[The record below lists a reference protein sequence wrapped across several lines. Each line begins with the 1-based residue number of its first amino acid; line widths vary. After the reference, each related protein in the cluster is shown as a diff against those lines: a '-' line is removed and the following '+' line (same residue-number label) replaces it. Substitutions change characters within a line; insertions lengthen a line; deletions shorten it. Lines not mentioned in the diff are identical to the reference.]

1 MPDRIELFPANQVVG
16 VFRGFREGGMEF
28 HADLALPYRSDFQN
42 IPMHGQFLLVQL
54 ETPDE
59 AVLGRITS
67 LSSEGKLS
75 SSSGEEF
82 NIRAMRESRPV
93 PEGIR
98 EDYLKYRVNI
108 RVLGVLRQDNAGRL
122 TFVPSHR
129 RLPHVG
135 SPVAFA
141 SPAVLR
147 EVGGHNDEGAE
158 LGFLAL
164 GEYVYAAGDDRLQPE
179 PWMQVKE
186 PSVVVKFPIESLVAR
201 RSFVFARAGFGK
213 SNLNKLLFA
222 DLYAQTPTIEKRG
235 GRRVPVGTLLFD
247 PDGEYFWPDDKG
259 RPGLCDVEHLQ
270 DRIVV
275 FTPRNGPSPF
285 YQSFVAGGIKLDIR
299 RLRPSDVISI
309 ALSPE
314 KQDQQNVRKLKG
326 LNQADWSRLVD
337 LIDDSGNSANIQQ
350 VSDILG
356 LHAGQQEVE
365 ALAARANMTAL
376 VRMLHDRGSQLM
388 DMLLEALAAGKLC
401 VVDVSKLRGGAS
413 LVLSGLILRKIFDR
427 NQEEFTKAQPQTIPV
442 IAVVE
447 EAQSVLNAK
456 ASGAEP
462 YIEWVKEGRKY
473 DLGAVLITQQPG
485 SISSEILSQGDNW
498 FIFHLLSTGDLHNL
512 RSANAHFS
520 EDLLAALL
528 NEPIPGQGVFWS
540 SVGGRPYP
548 VPVRVLSFEAENPR
562 LDQGYDRAGV
572 DTYASRLRQKYSA
585 SVADAVRAAAA
596 PEPDTEEAHALVAVA
611 DSPARDDDG
620 PALDSRPADPLTLY
634 KKRAIEAL
642 RNNASFRESMAS
654 RGIPW
659 GTVKG
664 ILRDA
669 LPETVSDRDDLAF
682 RLVPEAVSELL
693 EGPQGTA
700 WDTERRAT
708 RDGRQVTFVVKRDRS
723 TN

>member
-1 MPDRIELFPANQVVG
+1 MPDRLELFPASQVVG

-141 SPAVLR
+141 SAAVLR

-164 GEYVYAAGDDRLQPE
+164 GEYIYAAGDKRLQSE

-186 PSVVVKFPIESLVAR
+186 PSVVVKFPIDSLVAR

-350 VSDILG
+350 VCDILG
-356 LHAGQQEVE
+356 LHAAQQEVE
-365 ALAARANMTAL
+365 ALAARANMTAI

-388 DMLLEALAAGKLC
+388 DMLLESLAAGKLC

-498 FIFHLLSTGDLHNL
+498 FIFHLLSAGDLHNL

-562 LDQGYDRAGV
+562 LDQGYDRAAV

-596 PEPDTEEAHALVAVA
+596 PEPDTEEAEALVAVA
-611 DSPARDDDG
+611 DGPARDDDG

-642 RNNASFRESMAS
+642 RNNSDFRESMAS

-664 ILRDA
+664 ILKDA
-669 LPETVSDRDDLAF
+669 LPDTVSDRDDFAYRF
-682 RLVPEAVSELL
+682 VAEAVSEVL
-693 EGPQGTA
+693 GGTQGEA
-700 WDTERRAT
+700 WDIERRAA
-708 RDGRQVTFVVKRDRS
+708 RNGRQVTFIVKRERS
-723 TN
+723 RN